1 MLNFKEYL
9 VESQQPLW
17 REALYA
23 KPEKYGTPFADKV
36 NDKFAFPVLD
46 GNSFVTLQKNGTVA
60 QNLLK
65 VLSGQL
71 SKEGLVDNLRKAD
84 PNEKVFRMTPRGKGW
99 TKPEWKIA
107 GTKNDYI
114 ELNTIKKDAVTGVS
128 TPTGGEWE
136 SLISVGYNIK
146 KLGNSNF
153 NSPKK
158 YNIEEY
164 GIDQKTYDNVVQPFW
179 GKWNVPSIAIGT
191 AFYNKLNK
199 NITMTQF
206 GSGSAT
212 LNQKWKDWG
221 GKKPTPKTDMYLGKD
236 EKFTAGYRISLK
248 KVGGGQLMSAAKG
261 ESIAT
266 FNAALEYM
274 GEDKT
279 GQKEIEDIIDQ
290 INKEFRK
297 IELGGS
303 ITDLKKAKGF
313 ASTMTSKEIKAKEKE
328 IKQGD
333 IAHGELSKNITTFFN
348 ENQKIKEF
356 FTFEAASGYKKFSNN
371 IGTADLV
378 MEFDPVGKS
387 KITQY
392 REFGNSKLS
401 GKIAHKDI
409 HKNIIDLS
417 KKTQFFVAFK
427 TGKINPFSALRTKTI
442 KNEEFENIE
451 DVPTLR
457 NLIIDHIESNELT
470 RTFLPENFEQLDEFA
485 LLDRAIQGIKR
496 GASKIKSSAKDIYL
510 NLTVRIKNFL
520 EGLFKKVGIVLNKIK
535 KLAGKALHALLK
547 FFGFEIDKVTSSGP
561 SLIFANM
568 E

>member
-17 REALYA
+17 REALYR
-23 KPEKYGTPFADKV
+23 KPEKYGAPFADQV
-36 NDKFAFPVLD
+36 NTDFAFPVLG
-46 GNSFVTLQKNGTVA
+46 GNRFVTLQKSGKVA
-60 QNLLK
+60 QDLLK

-71 SKEGLVDNLRKAD
+71 SKEGLVDNLRAVDEKG
-84 PNEKVFRMTPRGKGW
+84 KVFRMTPRGKGW

-107 GTKNDYI
+107 GTNDYI

-128 TPTGGEWE
+128 TPSGAEWE

-146 KLGNSNF
+146 RLGNTNF
-153 NSPKK
+153 NSPKVVK
-158 YNIEEY
+158 IEEY
-164 GIDQKTYDNVVQPFW
+164 GIDQKTYDNIVQPFW
-179 GKWNVPSIAIGT
+179 SKWNAPSIEIGT
-191 AFYNKLNK
+191 AFYDKLK
-199 NITMTQF
+199 KDITMTQF
-206 GSGSAT
+206 GSGKAK
-212 LNQKWKDWG
+212 LNTQWKDWG
-221 GKKPTPKTDMYLGKD
+221 GVKPTPKTDMYLGKD
-236 EKFTAGYRISLK
+236 EKFTTGYRISLK

-279 GQKEIEDIIDQ
+279 GQKEVNAIIDE
-290 INKEFRK
+290 INKGFQK
-297 IELGGS
+297 IPIEGS
-303 ITDLKKAKGF
+303 LTDLRDKKGF
-313 ASTMTSKEIKAKEKE
+313 ARRLGDKERK
-328 IKQGD
+328 D
-333 IAHGELSKNITTFFN
+333 ILWDVAQADNVHDTLSKNISTLFN
-348 ENQKIKEF
+348 DNQKIKEF

-378 MEFDPVGKS
+378 MEFDPIGKS

-392 REFGNSKLS
+392 REFGKMG
-401 GKIAHKDI
+401 GKVPIVHKD
-409 HKNIIDLS
+409 IIDLS

-427 TGKINPFSALRTKTI
+427 TAEKNPFSALRTKTI
-442 KNEEFENIE
+442 KANEEFENIE

-485 LLDRAIQGIKR
+485 LLNRAIQGIKK
-496 GASKIKSSAKDIYL
+496 GASKIKSSVKDIYL
-510 NLTVRIKNFL
+510 NLTVRVKKFL
-520 EGLFKKVGIVLNKIK
+520 SDLFKKVGIVLNKIK
-535 KLAGKALHALLK
+535 KLAGRALHAVLK
-547 FFGFEIDKVTSSGP
+547 FFGFEIDKATSSGP